1 MLSYE
6 DFYSRIW
13 NHYISYSD
21 VSFQYR
27 EQNIEFIKALTFSL
41 FRKYESK
48 NVSESVYAES
58 LKLFFYNLFLFKPE
72 VFDVGEEKDFNEIN

>member
-6 DFYSRIW
+6 EFYQRIW
-13 NHYISYSD
+13 NYYISFND
-21 VSFQYR
+21 VSYDYR
-27 EQNIEFIKALTFSL
+27 EQNIEFIKAVTFSL

-58 LKLFFYNLFLFKPE
+58 LKIFFHDLFLYQPTVLDF
-72 VFDVGEEKDFNEIN
+72 GGEKDFNSQN